1 MKKNWHRVLAALLGV
16 MMCLTLSLPAVL
28 AEDIAED
35 TPAEEEKLWPAIEI
49 PVTIELT
56 GDRPRSDD
64 TFEVVLVAQNGA
76 PMPEG
81 SEKGSYTLEIEGE
94 AKASFPEI
102 VYTRV
107 GIYEYKIVQ
116 VEGDNKYI
124 DYDDTVY
131 EVTVYITNREG
142 GGFDVTV
149 VAYEKGGD
157 EKCEVIFENKYDY
170 PSVPIIPPPVPQETK
185 PAETKPVETEPPE
198 TEPEETE
205 PEETEPEETE
215 PVETEPEET
224 EPETEPETETETE
237 LPEPEEILVQTGQLN
252 WPISVL
258 SIGGMGFVAVGC
270 VFLNGKHKEAEE
282 KEEDGE

>member
-16 MMCLTLSLPAVL
+16 MMCLTLSLPSVL
-28 AEDIAED
+28 ADDIA
-35 TPAEEEKLWPAIEI
+35 AEEKKDPAVAI

-56 GDRPRSDD
+56 GDHPKTDD
-64 TFEVVLVAQNGA
+64 TFEVVLKAKNGA

-81 SEKGSYTLEIEGE
+81 SEKGMYTLEIEGE
-94 AKASFPEI
+94 DTVSFPEI

-107 GIYEYKIVQ
+107 GIYEYTIVQ
-116 VEGDNKYI
+116 REGDNKYV
-124 DYDDTVY
+124 DYDETVY

-149 VAYEKGGD
+149 VAYEKGGED
-157 EKCEVIFENKYDY
+157 KCEVEFENRYDY
-170 PSVPIIPPPVPQETK
+170 PSVPVIPPPETK
-185 PAETKPVETEPPE
+185 PEKPKPVETEAPETIPAE

-215 PVETEPEET
+215 PETEPE
-224 EPETEPETETETE
+224 PETETE

-270 VFLNGKHKEAEE
+270 VFLSGKHREAEDR
-282 KEEDGE
+282 EEDGE

>member
-16 MMCLTLSLPAVL
+16 MMCLTLSLPSVL
-28 AEDIAED
+28 ADDIA
-35 TPAEEEKLWPAIEI
+35 AEEKKDPAVAI

-56 GDRPRSDD
+56 GDHPKTDD
-64 TFEVVLVAQNGA
+64 TFEVVLKAKNGA

-81 SEKGSYTLEIEGE
+81 SEKGMYTLEIEGE
-94 AKASFPEI
+94 DTVSFPEI

-107 GIYEYKIVQ
+107 GIYEYTIVQ
-116 VEGDNKYI
+116 REGDNKYV
-124 DYDDTVY
+124 DYDETVY

-149 VAYEKGGD
+149 VAYEKGGED
-157 EKCEVIFENKYDY
+157 KCEVEFENRYDY
-170 PSVPIIPPPVPQETK
+170 PSVPVIPPPETK
-185 PAETKPVETEPPE
+185 PETKPEKPKPVETEAPETIPAE

-205 PEETEPEETE
+205 PEETDPE
-215 PVETEPEET
+215 ETEPEET
-224 EPETEPETETETE
+224 EPETEPEPETETE

-270 VFLNGKHKEAEE
+270 VFLSGKHREAEDR
-282 KEEDGE
+282 EEDGE